1 MFREKRIY
9 CLFSVVIFL
18 AIGILL
24 PLTSFAQAGK
34 LEWSQ
39 ISSSSLE
46 GNLIGDSA
54 KRSFAIYL
62 PPNYE
67 ASEKRY
73 PVIYLLH
80 GYGGSP
86 GGYTNIKP
94 TIDFMIKNGDI
105 GEMMVVFVDGSN
117 RFGGS
122 FYRSSET
129 IGDYERYITNDLVN
143 HIDSNYRTIAHRDSR
158 GITGHSMGGYGCMHL
173 ALTYPDVFSAVV
185 AQGGLYKNDSDYM
198 RNLLIATAA
207 DTKDW
212 GEFSQLFWMTQAA
225 YALTAALAPNPNN
238 PPFYLDKAFKM
249 MDGKA
254 QVVPEVW
261 DSFIKNDIVDSELSH
276 YLEQPLRLNGIM
288 FAHGSSDGIVPVSQ
302 AQALDKAMTE
312 LGIEHVYD
320 EHVGGHEFTAS
331 KSLQFLS
338 EHLSFSLPKQE
349 ITSVQP
355 QGKGF
360 VTWGKVKQDRLMQN
374 YPNPFNPET
383 WIPYQL
389 GEATDVVIKIHTA
402 SGQLVRTLNLG
413 HKSAGFFIS
422 CDKAAYWDG
431 KNGSGEL
438 VSSGTYFYTIEV
450 GDFTATRKMVIAK

>member
-1 MFREKRIY
+1 MKFRFNHRIFNFSL
-9 CLFSVVIFL
+9 CLLIVLLISTTTL
-18 AIGILL
+18 AQEGKFEWGKI
-24 PLTSFAQAGK
+24 TSPA
-34 LEWSQ
+34 
-39 ISSSSLE
+39 LE

-54 KRSFAIYL
+54 TRSFAVYL
-62 PPNYE
+62 PPSYE
-67 ASEKRY
+67 TIEKRY

-94 TIDFMIKNGDI
+94 NIDSMIKNGDI
-105 GEMMVVFVDGSN
+105 GEIIVVFVDGAN

-122 FYRSSET
+122 FYRNSET
-129 IGDYERYITNDLVN
+129 IGDYEGYITTDLVN
-143 HIDSNYRTIAHRDSR
+143 HIDSNYRTIAHRNSR

-320 EHVGGHEFTAS
+320 EHRGGHEFTAS
-331 KSLQFLS
+331 KSLHFLS

-349 ITSVQP
+349 ITSIQP

-389 GEATDVVIKIHTA
+389 GKATDVVIKIHTA
-402 SGQLVRTLNLG
+402 SGQLVRTLNPG
-413 HKSAGFFIS
+413 HKSAGTYINR
-422 CDKAAYWDG
+422 DKAAYWDG
-431 KNGSGEL
+431 KNEVGEL
-438 VSSGTYFYTIEV
+438 ISSEIYFYTIEA
-450 GDFTATRKMVIAK
+450 GDFTAIRKMVIAK